1 MKMFFKKKK
10 VSNSANN
17 LPSDAIK
24 VEYNVEDMR
33 NLFFQSLTIFAK
45 SSVKRL

>member
-24 VEYNVEDMR
+24 VEYNVEDVR
-33 NLFFQSLTIFAK
+33 NFFFS
-45 SSVKRL
+45 R